1 MLTEDNI
8 SILISDFFDRDDIDL
23 LVKDTGKI
31 LGCPLM
37 VIDDTYHVAAHYSLE
52 NFSDD
57 VFDSAVKL
65 GEITYEAGALIS
77 ESDELTGGTA
87 DFVELEDSPYRRRF
101 APLISGGIRLGY
113 LICVDIDNNLS
124 DVTPETYSRIE
135 NILAKQ
141 MFVEAGRIDRPFET
155 AEEIMIHL
163 LDGGFQ
169 SQSYF
174 KLQISSTYLADFHP
188 FAFALI
194 DPVAYHS
201 QYNGKNLLKGELT
214 YRFYESHP
222 FLHKGK
228 VFMFLQKGY
237 DRKAFEDL
245 AEEFHLKVV
254 ISNPIDELYD
264 IPEMYNLVLEALN
277 IVAGESIEQGNV
289 FSVSQLAVPIML
301 NRIKEYDKL
310 ISPEIISLAEY
321 DKRKGSQY
329 CETLYY
335 YLACDHSLKDTC
347 EALYT
352 HRNTILYRIRK
363 MKEDFEI
370 PLDDPDL
377 HFKLLLEISM
387 VLLKQKGSE
396 FFVSKNDSAD

>member
-1 MLTEDNI
+1 MLKDDELTT
-8 SILISDFFDRDDIDL
+8 LVSDFFDRDDIDL
-23 LVKDTGKI
+23 LVKDAGKI
-31 LGCPLM
+31 LECPLM
-37 VIDDTYHVAAHYSLE
+37 VIDDTYHLTAHYSPE
-52 NFSDD
+52 GFGDD

-77 ESDELTGGTA
+77 ESDELTGGMA
-87 DFVELEDSPYRRRF
+87 DYVELEDSQYRRRF

-113 LICVDIDNNLS
+113 LICVDVDNKLS
-124 DVTPETYSRIE
+124 TVAPETYARIE

-188 FAFALI
+188 VAFALI
-194 DPVAYHS
+194 DPAAYHS
-201 QYNGKNLLKGELT
+201 QYKGKSLLKDELT
-214 YRFYESHP
+214 YNFYESHP
-222 FLHKGK
+222 FMYKGK

-254 ISNPIDELYD
+254 ISTPIDEIYNIPKVYD
-264 IPEMYNLVLEALN
+264 LVLEALN
-277 IVAGESIEQGNV
+277 IVVDENIEQGNV
-289 FSVSQLAVPIML
+289 FYVSQLAAPIML
-301 NRIKEYDKL
+301 NRIQGYDRL
-310 ISPEIISLAEY
+310 ISPKLLSLAAY
-321 DKRKGSQY
+321 DRKKESQY

-335 YLACDHSLKDTC
+335 YLTCDRSLKDTC
-347 EALYT
+347 EALFT

-370 PLDDPDL
+370 PLDDHDL
-377 HFKLLLEISM
+377 HFKLLLEISLI
-387 VLLKQKGSE
+387 LLKEKGSE
-396 FFVSKNDSAD
+396 FFISKIDNA

>member
-1 MLTEDNI
+1 MVKDDKL
-8 SILISDFFDRDDIDL
+8 SILVSDFFDRDDIDL

-31 LGCPLM
+31 LECPLM
-37 VIDDTYHVAAHYSLE
+37 VIDDTYHVAAHYSPE
-52 NFSDD
+52 GFSDD

-77 ESDELTGGTA
+77 ESDELVGGMA
-87 DFVELEDSPYRRRF
+87 DFAELDGSPYRRRF
-101 APLISGGIRLGY
+101 SPLISGGIRLGY
-113 LICVDIDNNLS
+113 LICVDAENNLGS
-124 DVTPETYSRIE
+124 VAPETYSRIE

-188 FAFALI
+188 VAFALI
-194 DPVAYHS
+194 DLVAYHS
-201 QYNGKNLLKGELT
+201 QYIGKSLLKDELT

-228 VFMFLQKGY
+228 IFMFLQKGY
-237 DRKAFEDL
+237 DRRNLEDL
-245 AEEFHLKVV
+245 AKEFHLKVV

-264 IPEMYNLVLEALN
+264 IPTMYKTALEAFD
-277 IVAGESIEQGNV
+277 IVESKSAEKGNV

-301 NRIKEYDKL
+301 NKINEYDKL
-310 ISPEIISLAEY
+310 ISPKILSLADY
-321 DKRKGSQY
+321 DRKKGSQY
-329 CETLYY
+329 CDTLYY
-335 YLACDHSLKDTC
+335 YLICDHSLKDTC
-347 EALYT
+347 EALFT

-370 PLDDPDL
+370 PLDDPDS

-387 VLLKQKGSE
+387 VLLKIKGVD
-396 FFVSKNDSAD
+396 FFISKPD